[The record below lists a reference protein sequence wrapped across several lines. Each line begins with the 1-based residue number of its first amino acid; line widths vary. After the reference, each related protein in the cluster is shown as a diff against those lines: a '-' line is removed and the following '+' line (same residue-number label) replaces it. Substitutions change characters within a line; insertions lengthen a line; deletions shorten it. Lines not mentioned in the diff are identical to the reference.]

1 MKTMFGRTRTVFQ
14 QEKYKILRAS
24 LRDAPILSALT
35 KGEWSE
41 RVAISQRRIKDNPNQ
56 IADDLRAGGGLVL
69 YRSNLPVAALS
80 YVPAKD
86 GSWELRRLGVTKNF
100 SGRGFTTLLLDSL
113 EKLAK
118 KESVNSIRIPVDTYS
133 PQFKAYFEK
142 LGFSEESE
150 RTFATIFAG
159 ANQPI
164 RMRKHLGM
172 A

>member
-1 MKTMFGRTRTVFQ
+1 MFGSRRTVFE
-14 QEKYKILRAS
+14 QEKYKVMRAS
-24 LRDAPILSALT
+24 VRDAPVMSALT

-41 RVAISQRRIKDNPNQ
+41 RVAISQRRIKDNPTQ

-69 YRSNLPVAALS
+69 YRSSLPVAALS

-86 GSWELRRLGVTKNF
+86 GSWELRRLGVTKSF

-113 EKLAK
+113 EKLARR
-118 KESVNSIRIPVDTYS
+118 ESVNSIRIPVDTYS

-142 LGFSEESE
+142 LGFSVESE

-159 ANQPI
+159 AMQPI
-164 RMRKHLGM
+164 RMRKHLG
-172 A
+172 

>member
-1 MKTMFGRTRTVFQ
+1 MFGRTRTVFE
-14 QEKYKILRAS
+14 QEKYKITRAS
-24 LRDAPILSALT
+24 LRDAPVMSALT

-41 RVAISQRRIKDNPNQ
+41 RVAISQRRVKDNPNQ
-56 IADDLRAGGGLVL
+56 IADDLRVGGGLVL

-80 YVPAKD
+80 YVPAND
-86 GSWELRRLGVTKNF
+86 GSWELRRLGVTKTF
-100 SGRGFTTLLLDSL
+100 SGRGFTTLLLESL

-118 KESVNSIRIPVDTYS
+118 KQSVNSIRIPVDSYS

-142 LGFSEESE
+142 LGFSVESE

-164 RMRKHLGM
+164 RMRKHIG
-172 A
+172 

>member
-1 MKTMFGRTRTVFQ
+1 MFGSRRTVFE
-14 QEKYKILRAS
+14 QEKYKVTRAS
-24 LRDAPILSALT
+24 VRDAPVMSALT

-41 RVAISQRRIKDNPNQ
+41 RVAISQRRIKDNPTQ

-80 YVPAKD
+80 YVPASD
-86 GSWELRRLGVTKNF
+86 GSWELRRLGVTKSF

-118 KESVNSIRIPVDTYS
+118 MESVTSIRIPVDTYS

-142 LGFSEESE
+142 LGFSVESE

-159 ANQPI
+159 AMQPI
-164 RMRKHLGM
+164 RMRKHLG
-172 A
+172 

>member
-1 MKTMFGRTRTVFQ
+1 MFGSRRTVFE
-14 QEKYKILRAS
+14 QEKYKVMRAS
-24 LRDAPILSALT
+24 VRDAPIMSALT

-56 IADDLRAGGGLVL
+56 IADDLRVGGGLVL

-80 YVPAKD
+80 YVPAND
-86 GSWELRRLGVTKNF
+86 GSWELRRLGVTKSF

-118 KESVNSIRIPVDTYS
+118 REAVNSIRIPVDTYS

-142 LGFSEESE
+142 LGFSVESE

-159 ANQPI
+159 AMQPI
-164 RMRKHLGM
+164 RMRKHLG
-172 A
+172 